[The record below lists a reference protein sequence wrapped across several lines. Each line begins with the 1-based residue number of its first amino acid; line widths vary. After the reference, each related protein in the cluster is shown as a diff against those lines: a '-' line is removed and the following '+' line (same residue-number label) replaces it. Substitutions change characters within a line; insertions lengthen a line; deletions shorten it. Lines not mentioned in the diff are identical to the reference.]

1 MASSLKSQPESG
13 RAFSRPTRR
22 HPRRYET
29 TAARDTHSTIRAL
42 CVRREWVRR
51 RCCARSV
58 RAIGTERFVAGI
70 EPRFVP
76 GAELARRLSGG
87 SWWSGYRY
95 VLEDS
100 TGHEHARIRYNWR
113 GPKSCATNTDEYPIR
128 FPFASSSVAILD
140 SAGDAVVAELT
151 GGRHDGTITAGEHAL
166 RFVVTGAEPRGLRGP
181 RRLDATMVVVDTEN
195 RSVMTLSWRKGR
207 SLFKPSSLGR
217 ATLGETNLSDDEV
230 LFVTCLA
237 FVALAAA
244 VSGGGG

>member
-1 MASSLKSQPESG
+1 MASSLRSQPGSG
-13 RAFSRPTRR
+13 RASSRPIRR
-22 HPRRYET
+22 HPRRYEQ
-29 TAARDTHSTIRAL
+29 TATCDTNSTIRAL

-58 RAIGTERFVAGI
+58 RAIGTERTVAEI
-70 EPRFVP
+70 ERRFVP
-76 GAELARRLSGG
+76 GAELVRRLNGG

-100 TGHEHARIRYNWR
+100 TGHQHAQIRYNAR
-113 GPKSCATNTDEYPIR
+113 GPKSCATNTGEYPIR

-166 RFVVTGAEPRGLRGP
+166 RFVVTGAEPRGAPAP
-181 RRLDATMVVVDTEN
+181 RRLDATMVLVDSEN
-195 RSVMTLSWRKGR
+195 RCMMTLSWRKGR

-217 ATLGETNLSDDEV
+217 ATLRETNLNDDEV

-244 VSGGGG
+244 VSGSGG